1 MNSYLGILVLPLFA
15 YFLAMVSPGQN
26 FVIVVHTTMNR
37 SLNLGV
43 ACALGVATGSFLYAT
58 FSIFGYGLL
67 ASFYPDILLYLQILG
82 SAYIIYIGYKIAVSK
97 PHDLDESKSGQ
108 KFEINT
114 YFKAYARGLM
124 TNLSNPKSIVFFTSI
139 FGAYVPEHS
148 GLTVFFLLIALVL
161 LMSVL
166 WHSSLALF
174 FSSNSVLRMYHAKIN
189 LINLLIGILLIL
201 IGLSVIIN
209 VAAT

>member
-1 MNSYLGILVLPLFA
+1 MNPDFSILILPLFA

-26 FVIVVHTTMNR
+26 FVVVVYTTMNY
-37 SLNLGV
+37 SLNLGI
-43 ACALGVATGSFLYAT
+43 ASALGVATGSFLYAT

-67 ASFYPDILLYLQILG
+67 VSFYPDMLLYLQILG
-82 SAYIIYIGYKIAVSK
+82 SVYIIYIGCKITTSK
-97 PHDLDESKSGQ
+97 PHDLDESRLKS

-139 FGAYVPEHS
+139 FGVYIPEHS
-148 GLTVFFLLIALVL
+148 NPAVFFSLIALVL
-161 LMSVL
+161 FMSVL
-166 WHSSLALF
+166 WHSTLVLF
-174 FSSNSVLRMYHAKIN
+174 FSSNSVLKIYQAKIN

-201 IGLSVIIN
+201 IGFSVIIN
-209 VAAT
+209 VATI